1 MKRLLSCILSLTVL
15 AQSAFAGEAPHII
28 SAAQFRADVVSLRE
42 AIARQHPDPGF
53 SADLQAVHEA
63 FERVGRD
70 LPPALD
76 RDEAWRRLATLN
88 PLFADAHFFVGYP
101 DWRNDT
107 RALLAAGGSLFPVE
121 VELHVD
127 GGLFVHGDDAAAR
140 ARIVSVNGIDAAT
153 LVQTLLSRVHGDTPA
168 YRVRLLAARWW
179 LFYWKSFGAPERYR
193 LVLEQDGRRRAVE
206 LPGSRM
212 LPAILRDEAQF
223 ERQFNLAI
231 RPGGVAVLT
240 VGSFSQPDPAPFLA
254 FTRDAF
260 TRIRQERVH
269 TLLIDI
275 SRNGG
280 GDDGMWLEGLMP
292 YLATKAYRTGST
304 HRGFTRRDLPGQVV
318 DGEIATWREPKLDNP
333 LRFDGKVLVRIG
345 PGTYSSAI
353 LFANVMRDFGFAT
366 LVGEGGFARRSQSG
380 GIRDTILPHSGLVVT
395 LPRFILDPPAGR
407 APGSLL
413 EADAIPV
420 GIVPP
425 EPVRP
430 IGRR

>member
-1 MKRLLSCILSLTVL
+1 MKRLLSCILSLAVL
-15 AQSAFAGEAPHII
+15 APSAFAGEGPPTI

-53 SADLQAVHEA
+53 SADLPAVQEA
-63 FERVGRD
+63 FERLGRD

-101 DWRNDT
+101 DWRSDT

-121 VELHVD
+121 VDLQAD
-127 GGLFVHGDDAAAR
+127 AGLFVHGDDGAAP
-140 ARIVSVNGIDAAT
+140 ARIVAVNGIDAGT
-153 LVQTLLSRVHGDTPA
+153 LVQTMLARIHGDTPA
-168 YRVRLLAARWW
+168 FRARLLAARWW

-193 LVLEQDGRRRAVE
+193 LVLEQDGRQRTVE
-206 LPGSRM
+206 LPGSRA
-212 LPAILRDEAQF
+212 LPAIMRDEAQF
-223 ERQFNLAI
+223 ERQFKLAI
-231 RPGGVAVLT
+231 RPGGVAVLS
-240 VGSFSQPDPAPFLA
+240 VGTFSQPDPAPFLA

-260 TRIRQERVH
+260 TRIRQEHVH

-292 YLATKAYRTGST
+292 YLATKPYRTGST
-304 HRGFTRRDLPGQVV
+304 HRGFTRRGMPGQVV
-318 DGEIATWREPKLDNP
+318 DGEIATWREPQLDNP
-333 LRFDGKVLVRIG
+333 LRFGGKVLVRIG

-380 GIRDTILPHSGLVVT
+380 GIRDATLPHSGLVVT

-413 EADAIPV
+413 EAEAIPA
-420 GIVPP
+420 GILPP
-425 EPVRP
+425 ELGSALGHR
-430 IGRR
+430 